1 MTRYEENLEILAE
14 AYPQMDVL
22 IEEAKKNLEPE
33 LEIIEEVSYDGE
45 TILKI
50 KKDNRICYLNG
61 KRNTKESAQIWRE
74 TLGEL
79 QVNAPVFI
87 MGLGNHTYLQDLVEN
102 TKNRIAI
109 VIYEPSVQ
117 IILKFLETVSLK
129 GWMEKHTIVFWV
141 RGIEGMDEKAMEK
154 LLKRIIRYEML
165 PYSRKLVLPNYD
177 ILFPEET
184 IDFLRMVRDIAKTEI
199 IQYNTQMLFSTVMVK
214 NLLSNIRYF
223 CDGYK
228 TTQLVDVIP
237 RDIPG
242 IVVAAGPSLNKNI
255 KELKKAKGRAF
266 IIAVDTAIKP
276 LLAEGIIPDMFA
288 IIDGKKEFKLVQDE
302 RAREIPLLSTINAN
316 SDVLDYHTGMKFF
329 YNEGFLIA
337 ERIFRKSKMRAGNVD
352 SGGSVATN
360 AFSLLYKLGFT
371 RIILVGQDLAYTN
384 NKSHADGTFETVME
398 EKDTR
403 NYIMV
408 EGNVEEK
415 VPTIANLKSY
425 LEWYDYYI
433 RNIQERNPDFRVIN
447 ATEGGAKIK
456 NTEIMS
462 LHDAIQQ
469 ECTKEVDIQECFKK
483 LSPMLDAESKL
494 WAEEYLR
501 EIPSKFKTLAVD
513 AGKAKKTYQKLDKI
527 SRKKN
532 LDTKEYLSI
541 LKKIKKAN
549 HAIEANEI
557 YQLVA
562 STMVNAQYILWNEQF
577 QHEDSVNEEGKEI
590 ARKGILYAENVKK
603 MAELFQEYA
612 EELYKDIG
620 GKQEQML

>member
-1 MTRYEENLEILAE
+1 MTQYEENLKTLAE
-14 AYPQMDVL
+14 VYPQMDVL
-22 IEEAKKNLEPE
+22 IEEAKKNMEPE
-33 LEIIEEVSYDGE
+33 LEIVEEISYEGVP
-45 TILKI
+45 ILKI
-50 KKDNRICYLNG
+50 KKGERSCYLSG
-61 KRNTKESAQIWRE
+61 KRNVKEAAQMWME

-79 QVNAPVFI
+79 QNNAPVFM
-87 MGLGNHTYLQDLVEN
+87 MGLGNYTYLQELIEK

-109 VIYEPSVQ
+109 IVYEPSIQ
-117 IILKFLETVSLK
+117 IFLKFLETVSLK
-129 GWMEKHTIVFWV
+129 SWMEKHTIVFWV

-177 ILFPEET
+177 VLFPEET
-184 IDFLRMVRDIAKTEI
+184 VAFLRMVRDIAQNEF

-223 CDGYK
+223 CGGYK

-255 KELKKAKGRAF
+255 KELKKAKGKAF

-288 IIDGKKEFKLVQDE
+288 IIDGKKEFKLIQDE
-302 RAREIPLLSTINAN
+302 RAKEIPLLSTINAN

-329 YNEGFLIA
+329 YNEGFLIS
-337 ERIFRKSKMRAGNVD
+337 ERIFAKSKKKPGNVD

-384 NKSHADGTFETVME
+384 NKSHADGTFQDVME

-425 LEWYDYYI
+425 LEWYDHYI
-433 RNIQERNPDFRVIN
+433 SSIQERNPRIRVIN

-462 LHDAIQQ
+462 LHDAIRQ
-469 ECTKEVDIQECFKK
+469 ECTKEVDIQECLRK
-483 LSPMLDAESKL
+483 LPPMLDEEARQ
-494 WAEEYLR
+494 WAEEYLCQ
-501 EIPSKFKTLAVD
+501 IPSEFEKLAQD
-513 AGKAKKTYQKLDKI
+513 AQKAKRTYQKLGKI
-527 SRKKN
+527 SKKKN
-532 LDTKEYLSI
+532 VDSKEYLSI

-549 HAIEANEI
+549 EAIEENEV

-577 QHEDSVNEEGKEI
+577 QQEDSMNEEGKEI
-590 ARKGILYAENVKK
+590 ARKGVLYTENVEK
-603 MAELFQEYA
+603 MAVLFQEYT
-612 EELYKDIG
+612 EELYKNVE
-620 GKQEQML
+620 KK